1 MRESRFGSK
10 NSKCIQI
17 PSNSLQMS
25 PKWLFW
31 MIFWLLEWIL
41 GENQPK
47 TDEISKKITVWRPIS
62 GEKSRKKSSNFEI
75 LEKSPKKVEF
85 PTASTFFLRPF
96 CPRKKIQ
103 TALSRLHHGL
113 YFFPRAKSAQKKSW
127 SYFGVFTAFS
137 QLLPKRPVLTKPES

>member
-1 MRESRFGSK
+1 MKRFGSK
-10 NSKCIQI
+10 NSKCIQM

-31 MIFWLLEWIL
+31 MIFWPLEWIL
-41 GENQPK
+41 GEKSTK
-47 TDEISKKITVWRPIS
+47 TRRNIQKITVWRPIS

-75 LEKSPKKVEF
+75 LEKSPKNVEF

-103 TALSRLHHGL
+103 TVLSLLQQTL

-137 QLLPKRPVLTKPES
+137 QLLPKRPVLTKSGS